1 MSRSPRGTTTGGYFF
16 KVVIFIKFKKYIVVA
31 LAVLCVVVSSCVS
44 AFALSDE
51 YASKDFYKS
60 DYIQSFLKS
69 DTHFNAQISKY
80 KYFIV
85 EAFYNSNNDDYF
97 IKVFFTNDNV
107 LYKSTTGAPAG
118 RCSYLLEYKYLKTE
132 NCYRYSDSSNMH
144 EMMFDTK
151 DNLLLSNVDFIY
163 DNKVFFQRP
172 LTLLERLLNPVQS
185 QMGEKVVAD
194 LGTLTICG
202 ISLIALLV
210 GCSLVPKVLHK
221 FRV

>member
-1 MSRSPRGTTTGGYFF
+1 M
-16 KVVIFIKFKKYIVVA
+16 IFIKFKKYIVVA

-69 DTHFNAQISKY
+69 DTHFNEQISKY
-80 KYFIV
+80 KYFV
-85 EAFYNSNNDDYF
+85 VKANYVSARDAYF
-97 IKVFFTNDNV
+97 ISVFFTDDNV
-107 LYKSTTGAPAG
+107 LYYRSGG
-118 RCSYLLEYKYLKTE
+118 IEGHCSYLLSYVFSETD
-132 NCYRYSDSSNMH
+132 NCYYYSDSSEMNFMNMNYT
-144 EMMFDTK
+144 D
-151 DNLLLSNVDFIY
+151 DLLLSNVDFIY

-194 LGTLTICG
+194 MAILTVCG
-202 ISLIALLV
+202 VACLALLISLPVLL
-210 GCSLVPKVLHK
+210 KVFHK
-221 FRV
+221 FL

>member
-1 MSRSPRGTTTGGYFF
+1 M
-16 KVVIFIKFKKYIVVA
+16 VIFIKFKKFIVVA

-44 AFALSDE
+44 AFALSDV
-51 YASKDFYKS
+51 YSSKDFYKS

-132 NCYRYSDSSNMH
+132 NCYRYSDSSNMN
-144 EMMFDTK
+144 EMIFYTK
-151 DNLLLSNVDFIY
+151 DDLLLSNVDFIY
-163 DNKVFFQRP
+163 DNKVFFQKP
-172 LTLLERLLNPVQS
+172 LTLLEQLLNPVQE
-185 QMGEKVVAD
+185 QVGEKVVGD
-194 LGTLTICG
+194 MGTLMVCG
-202 ISLIALLV
+202 VACLALLISLPVLL
-210 GCSLVPKVLHK
+210 KTLHK
-221 FRV
+221 FLN